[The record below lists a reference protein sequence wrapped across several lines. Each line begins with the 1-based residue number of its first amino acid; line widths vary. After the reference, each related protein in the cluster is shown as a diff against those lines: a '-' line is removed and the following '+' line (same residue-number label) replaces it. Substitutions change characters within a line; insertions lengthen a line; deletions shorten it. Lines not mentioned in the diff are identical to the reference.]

1 MTEIKP
7 KLEYTVNTS
16 ETGIPAIIVAAGN
29 SSRMNGINKQFLPL
43 CSIPVIIRT
52 LLAFERCAA
61 VSGIIL
67 AARDSDIEKLQL
79 LTQKYGISKLGDIVC
94 GGNTRQESVLKGF
107 ERLSSGTREVLI
119 HDGARPLVDSG
130 IITSVTQALKNHTA
144 VTCAVKVKDTVKQI
158 DESGKVIKTLRRD
171 NLVLVQTPQGVKTDE
186 YRLAAEKAG
195 DLSQFTDDAS
205 LMEAAGYEVYTVEGS
220 YRNIKI
226 TTPEDIAAAESYI
239 SSAEQ

>member
-7 KLEYTVNTS
+7 KLKYTVNAS
-16 ETGIPAIIVAAGN
+16 EPGIPAIVVAAGN
-29 SSRMNGINKQFLPL
+29 SSRMNGINKQFLTL

-61 VSGIIL
+61 VCGIIL
-67 AARDSDIEKLQL
+67 VARDGDIEKLQL
-79 LTQKYGISKLGDIVC
+79 LTQKYGISKLSDIVC
-94 GGNTRQESVLKGF
+94 GGSTRQESVLKGF
-107 ERLSSGTREVLI
+107 ERLPSEAKEVII
-119 HDGARPLVDSG
+119 HDGARPLVDDR
-130 IITSVTQALKNHTA
+130 IITSVTEALKNHTA

-226 TTPEDIAAAESYI
+226 TTEEDIAAAESYI
-239 SSAEQ
+239 SAAEQ